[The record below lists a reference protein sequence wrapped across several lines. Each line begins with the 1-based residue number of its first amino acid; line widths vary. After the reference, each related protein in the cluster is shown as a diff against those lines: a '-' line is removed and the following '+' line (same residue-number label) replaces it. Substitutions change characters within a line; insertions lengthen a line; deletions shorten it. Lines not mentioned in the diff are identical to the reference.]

1 MIELNKLLYNIFLKS
16 PNNLF
21 NELLHRPKRKMRQ
34 KYNKD
39 NILNLI

>member
-1 MIELNKLLYNIFLKS
+1 MIIHLKILEQIGVVYK
-16 PNNLF
+16 NV
-21 NELLHRPKRKMRQ
+21 LHRPKRKMRQ